1 MAYVFKRNGRKER
14 VAFDKIT
21 SRCAASALFSTKY
34 FDACVLTFL
43 CDRISKLCWGL
54 NTDHVD
60 VIEVS
65 KKVIAGVYNGVTTV
79 ELDQLAA
86 EACCG
91 AIHASTRKVGWYRL
105 TPLV

>member
-1 MAYVFKRNGRKER
+1 MRER
-14 VAFDKIT
+14 RVSCIC
-21 SRCAASALFSTKY
+21 RPFSS
-34 FDACVLTFL
+34 
-43 CDRISKLCWGL
+43 ISKLCWGL

-86 EACCG
+86 EACPKN
-91 AIHASTRKVGWYRL
+91 TRKVAATRL
-105 TPLV
+105 TMMSRPQRT